1 LVETEGGDITGPM
14 AAAISFS
21 AAAAEEDFLDI
32 KEE

>member
-1 LVETEGGDITGPM
+1 MVETEGGDITGPM

-21 AAAAEEDFLDI
+21 AAAEEDFLDI